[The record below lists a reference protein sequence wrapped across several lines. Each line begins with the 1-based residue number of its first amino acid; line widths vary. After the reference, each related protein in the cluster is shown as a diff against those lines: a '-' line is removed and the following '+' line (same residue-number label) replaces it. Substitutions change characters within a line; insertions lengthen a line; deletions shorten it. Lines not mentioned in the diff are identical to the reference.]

1 MALKMKSRAGGEF
14 RAKAEAIRA
23 ELLDETKTFT
33 KDELETKSAQ
43 MNAFESRAALVAGFT
58 PDEEIEEQGGTEA
71 LVRRAAPEND
81 EGDDGVKDYAAEMDK
96 LAKRVRRTFGGPNG
110 YLLAVAKRNNEP
122 LTAPQAAVHKA
133 VQDLFKRSTI
143 VGTTGDV
150 TGGEFLL
157 PLQQVASI
165 FSVEN
170 VVAGI
175 LDVARR
181 FPVSG
186 RTLRIPYLVQSDV
199 TKTRPGAGIA
209 AVTIVA
215 EGGDKPEAEPSFAQR
230 LLTVYKW
237 AAYSEIADETLAD
250 DLTGMLAS
258 TLQRVVGGQVMNEM
272 NDYFTISGTG
282 SAQPLGALNDNNAAL
297 LKVTRE
303 TANAIT
309 VGDIFN
315 MYSKHT
321 FTGNNSEW
329 LVNRTAIPALF
340 ALKLS
345 GNTLVTWLTDLHS
358 KPQMTLLGIPI
369 RVSDLMS
376 PIGSQSDI
384 ALVNGDFYAVAIRE
398 QLTVESSIHYK
409 FKNDVT
415 SYRFHARAGGIP
427 IPTGFYAYKSTGSAL
442 IAPHSPFVTLDDVVS
457 S

>member
-1 MALKMKSRAGGEF
+1 MLNQKSRAGGEF

-23 ELLDETKTFT
+23 ELLDESKTFT
-33 KDELETKSAQ
+33 KEELEQRSAQ
-43 MNAFESRAALVAGFT
+43 MIAFESRAAMVAGFT
-58 PDEEIEEQGGTEA
+58 PDEEIESQGGA
-71 LVRRAAPEND
+71 LGRAAPEG
-81 EGDDGVKDYAAEMDK
+81 EGEEEGVKDYAAEMDK
-96 LAKRVRRTFGGPNG
+96 LSKRVRRAFGGPNG
-110 YLLAVAKRNNEP
+110 YLLTVAKRNQEP
-122 LTAPQAAVHKA
+122 MTTAQMTVHRA
-133 VQDLFKRSTI
+133 LQDLFKRSTI
-143 VGTTGDV
+143 IGTGSDAS
-150 TGGEFLL
+150 GGEFLL

-175 LDVARR
+175 MQVARR

-215 EGGDKPEAEPSFAQR
+215 EAGDKPEAEPTFAQR

-237 AAYSEIADETLAD
+237 AAYSEIGDETLAD
-250 DLTGMLAS
+250 DLTGQLAS

-272 NDYFTISGTG
+272 NDYFTITG
-282 SAQPLGALNDNNAAL
+282 SGSSQPLGALNDNNAAL

-303 TANAIT
+303 TANTIT
-309 VGDIFN
+309 LNDIFN

-321 FTGNNSEW
+321 FTGTNSVW
-329 LVNRTAIPALF
+329 LVNRTAIPTLF
-340 ALKLS
+340 GLKLT
-345 GNTLVTWLTDLHS
+345 GNTLVTWLTDLHN
-358 KPQMTLLGIPI
+358 KPQMTLLGVPI
-369 RVSDLMS
+369 QISDLM
-376 PIGSQSDI
+376 PPLGSQSDI
-384 ALVNGDFYAVAIRE
+384 ALVNGDFYAVAVRE

-427 IPTGFYAYKSTGSAL
+427 IPTGFYAYKSTGSAF
-442 IAPHSPFVTLDDVVS
+442 IAPHSPFVTLDDVVTS
-457 S
+457 